1 MARDVI
7 ESEARKARATK
18 GVEVS
23 LELTTIMIGVG
34 DLARAKAFYGEG
46 LGCMIQQDYPHFV
59 SFDLGD
65 GSSSLALYEWEA
77 VAQDAGV
84 PSEGSGFR
92 GVSLHYIVD
101 TSEKVDQVMSD
112 AVAAGGKVVKD
123 PAVAPWGGYSGY
135 FSDPDGYLWKVASGA

>member
-1 MARDVI
+1 M
-7 ESEARKARATK
+7 
-18 GVEVS
+18 
-23 LELTTIMIGVG
+23 
-34 DLARAKAFYGEG
+34 
-46 LGCMIQQDYPHFV
+46 
-59 SFDLGD
+59 GD
-65 GSSSLALYEWEA
+65 GSSSLAIYEWEA

-123 PAVAPWGGYSGY
+123 PAVAQWGGYSGY
-135 FSDPDGYLWKVASGA
+135 FSDPDGYLWNVASGA